1 MLKEHFL
8 SAHSH
13 TLTSPRQPVK
23 PAATEWRSLLSRC
36 PRTFQVVGSKPGLL
50 LFQTS
55 DLPYS
60 FVLNQKRVFVRS
72 RLNFCS
78 FLNFCAS
85 EPICFFHVRSVWPFY
100 VRPNLRRATARSR
113 AWPRNRCLQ
122 LYWSLFLSD
131 FLNLN
136 NGALWQPY
144 EGNIGK
150 WWKLA
155 HL

>member
-1 MLKEHFL
+1 MLKNFFSQLILTPNL
-8 SAHSH
+8 SS
-13 TLTSPRQPVK
+13 QPVK

-36 PRTFQVVGSKPGLL
+36 PPNLSGSG
-50 LFQTS
+50 FEARVAFVQTS
-55 DLPYS
+55 DLPCA
-60 FVLNQKRVFVRS
+60 FVSNKKRVFVRS

-85 EPICFFHVRSVWPFY
+85 EPICFFTYVPFSPFN
-100 VRPNLRRATARSR
+100 VRPNLRRATAHSR

-150 WWKLA
+150 
-155 HL
+155 